1 MEKPVPSWC
10 KNPKWNFGWIS
21 EINSIFN
28 YWQASTAFWWTI
40 RRFYGKKVNL
50 VYPRKARNN
59 CDFLGNSEY
68 IFGRCREY
76 LKGFLNPL
84 TLTLSDTQVTNSGT
98 ENNIT
103 SAKVLLAVRALKVG
117 KAAGFGEIR
126 PEMPRS
132 LQVKNLIDLR
142 VSSGLVFRKS
152 NKRLEN
158 WENHLQYT
166 YKNGRRT

>member
-1 MEKPVPSWC
+1 
-10 KNPKWNFGWIS
+10 
-21 EINSIFN
+21 
-28 YWQASTAFWWTI
+28 
-40 RRFYGKKVNL
+40 
-50 VYPRKARNN
+50 
-59 CDFLGNSEY
+59 
-68 IFGRCREY
+68 